1 MNLLQKVFTT
11 TLLVESIAVLS
22 TTAHLVATRNY
33 RTDNLILIGVF
44 CVPVVIA
51 MVLSASLL
59 FNQTSKRV
67 N

>member
-33 RTDNLILIGVF
+33 RTDNLILIGAF